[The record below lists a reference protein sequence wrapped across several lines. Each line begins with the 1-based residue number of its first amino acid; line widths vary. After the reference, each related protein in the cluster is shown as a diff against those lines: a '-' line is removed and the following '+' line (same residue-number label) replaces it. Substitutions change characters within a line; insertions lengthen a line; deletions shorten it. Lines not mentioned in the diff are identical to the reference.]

1 MAGGLLAGLIA
12 ILVAALLT
20 PVVRSVAL
28 DIGAV
33 DAPGG
38 RRVHVGATPRL
49 GGVAIVLAY
58 LLAVLTCLTVGALH
72 SSPWQNKA
80 LGGFLGAG
88 LLVAVA
94 GMIDDL
100 RALGARRKLL
110 VQCAA
115 ATIAWYFG
123 VRVAPSIFVPGLGFI
138 HIGEPLSYLATLVWI
153 LAFINA
159 INLIDGL
166 DGLAGGVVFFAT
178 ITNLVV
184 AIVTGNAFAAVLN
197 AALGGAVL
205 GFLFY
210 NFNPATIFMGDTGS
224 MFLGYALGS
233 AALMSGQQKESTIVS
248 LLVPVIALG
257 LPLTDTLLAMVRRLL
272 ARRSIFSADRGH
284 LHHRMLDLGL
294 THRRAVLI
302 LYGCSVLL
310 CLAALGAAVGKD
322 WQVGLA
328 ITGAVLTLIG
338 VVRFAGYFELALLR
352 RQQRAQLLSGP
363 AEALRRSLPPL
374 IMTARDAPNAA
385 SVWAALEAVL
395 DSGPFVYAEYRP
407 TRHENPTWKWEA
419 SARSGR
425 KEGKLTESTF
435 AIRVFPGAS
444 EGMLRFACLCDE
456 PELPP
461 QVEILL
467 QLVAD
472 TVESALV
479 QINVQA
485 PQVLVRAVS
494 TS

>member
-12 ILVAALLT
+12 TIVAALLT
-20 PVVRSVAL
+20 PFVRRIAR

-38 RRVHVGATPRL
+38 RHVHAGATPRL
-49 GGVAIVLAY
+49 GGVAIFLAY
-58 LLAVLTCLTVGALH
+58 FVAVLTCLSTGLLKGNV
-72 SSPWQNKA
+72 WQSRG
-80 LGGFLGAG
+80 LTGFLIAG
-88 LLVAVA
+88 LLIALA

-100 RALGARRKLL
+100 RALGAKRKLL
-110 VQCAA
+110 VQCLAV
-115 ATIAWYFG
+115 TIAWFFG
-123 VRVAPSIFVPGLGFI
+123 VRIDPSVFVPGIGMV
-138 HIGEPLSYLATLVWI
+138 HIGEPLSYLATLCWT

-178 ITNLVV
+178 VTNLTV
-184 AIVTGNAFAAVLN
+184 AIVTGNVFAAVLN

-233 AALMSGQQKESTIVS
+233 AALMSGQQKESTLVS

-257 LPLTDTLLAMVRRLL
+257 LPLADTLLAMVRRIL

-284 LHHRMLDLGL
+284 LHHRLLDLGL

-302 LYGCSVLL
+302 LYGCSILL

-328 ITGAVLTLIG
+328 ITGAVVTLFG
-338 VVRFAGYFELALLR
+338 VIRFAGYFELALLR
-352 RQQRAQLLSGP
+352 TQQRALLLSGP

-374 IMTARDAPNAA
+374 IINTRNASSPA
-385 SVWAALEAVL
+385 GVWAELESLL
-395 DSGPFVYAEYRP
+395 DAGPFVYAEYRQTP
-407 TRHENPTWKWEA
+407 GEQPVWSWQTSTR
-419 SARSGR
+419 SRR
-425 KEGKLTESTF
+425 KEGKLSESEF
-435 AIRVFPGAS
+435 AIRAFPGAK
-444 EGMLRFACLCDE
+444 EGVLRFECLCDE
-456 PELPP
+456 SPMPP
-461 QVEILL
+461 QIEMML
-467 QLVAD
+467 QLIAD

-479 QINVQA
+479 QINVET
-485 PQVLVRAVS
+485 PSILVRAVS
-494 TS
+494 S